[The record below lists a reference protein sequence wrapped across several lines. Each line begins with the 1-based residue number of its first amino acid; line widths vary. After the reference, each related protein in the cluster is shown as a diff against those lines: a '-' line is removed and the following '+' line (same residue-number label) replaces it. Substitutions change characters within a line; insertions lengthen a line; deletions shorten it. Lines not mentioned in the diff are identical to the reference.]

1 VDKSNPFGRQ
11 VQIFNILFNSKI
23 VMELQV
29 VSNNS
34 LSFFTFYMCS
44 KMLRQR
50 GGNNKQGFRSRA
62 ISERELIQI
71 DFGKK

>member
-1 VDKSNPFGRQ
+1 
-11 VQIFNILFNSKI
+11 
-23 VMELQV
+23 
-29 VSNNS
+29 
-34 LSFFTFYMCS
+34 MCS

-71 DFGKK
+71 DFGKKLTLGVSICLDRVSIETLDLDTGRELVSTVEKISTLSKS